1 VTARATGRHRAETTV
16 STPLTTMTAAI
27 ATKVPT
33 ASAAR
38 SGFVIAVSS
47 GLVAGVGLPAQAA
60 DATSEGATTTASLKL
75 PAIAPAADQVVVDQA
90 VSAPATAKL
99 RFERSAMSASLGK
112 SAPDADSTAKAAETI
127 ASVSRSLTRAAFGQ
141 VAAQRQAAQ
150 QQAAQQQA
158 AQQQAAKH
166 RAEQKARAKL
176 VKRTTHRVS
185 RDAHRTNPPHKPK
198 PVPVPAHSSRGG
210 AAVAIAARYIGVPYR
225 YGGSSPSGFDC
236 SGLVLYVY
244 KQLGVHLP
252 RTSMAQYGATRQVS
266 RSSARAGDLVFFWNG
281 GRVTHVGI
289 YAGGGMMIAAPH
301 TGSRVQKQKIYSA
314 RVTYGR
320 VG

>member
-27 ATKVPT
+27 ATKVPS

-60 DATSEGATTTASLKL
+60 DATSEGATTASLKL
-75 PAIAPAADQVVVDQA
+75 PALAPAADQVVVDQA

-99 RFERSAMSASLGK
+99 RFERSAMSASLRKG
-112 SAPDADSTAKAAETI
+112 APDADSTAKAAETI
-127 ASVSRSLTRAAFGQ
+127 ASVSRSMTRAAFGQ
-141 VAAQRQAAQ
+141 VAAQQR
-150 QQAAQQQA
+150 
-158 AQQQAAKH
+158 AAKH
-166 RAEQKARAKL
+166 RAEQKARAKV
-176 VKRTTHRVS
+176 VKRTTPRVS
-185 RDAHRTNPPHKPK
+185 RDVHRSNPPRKPK
-198 PVPVPAHSSRGG
+198 TVPVPAHSSRGG

-236 SGLVLYVY
+236 SGFVLYVY

-289 YAGGGMMIAAPH
+289 YAGGGTMIASPH

-320 VG
+320 VV